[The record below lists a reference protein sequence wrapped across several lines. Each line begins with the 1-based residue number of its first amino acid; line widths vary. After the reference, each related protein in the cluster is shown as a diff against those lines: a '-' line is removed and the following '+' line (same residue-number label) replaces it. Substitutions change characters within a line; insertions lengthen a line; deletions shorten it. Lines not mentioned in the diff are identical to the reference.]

1 MEYNE
6 LGEMI
11 TKYLHSNQTT
21 GSRSFAQK
29 TDYRYNIRGWLTK
42 INDPALGD
50 DNDLF
55 GMQLFYNSTAGM
67 GGLAT
72 GEGLYNGN
80 ISGIKWGIKNEPTRG
95 YRFSYDDLNR
105 MLQANYAEGSS
116 LSSNTGFFSEYPKSA
131 KARSPNHICLLM
143 MQYLS
148 CSQFVNPGN

>member
-1 MEYNE
+1 M
-6 LGEMI
+6 
-11 TKYLHSNQTT
+11 T
-21 GSRSFAQK
+21 
-29 TDYRYNIRGWLTK
+29 
-42 INDPALGD
+42 PVLGD

-80 ISGIKWGIKNEPTRG
+80 ISGIKWGIKNESIRG

-116 LSSNTGFFSEYPKSA
+116 LSSNTGFFSESISSYDK
-131 KARSPNHICLLM
+131 N
-143 MQYLS
+143 
-148 CSQFVNPGN
+148 GNIWVC